1 MGVVFSSNTGRKH
14 RNAASNGSTIFDVNV
29 NRLSWWSQIWD
40 ESKSRIWNCESRT
53 VVLKS
58 NLVVFITCV
67 VTLTRLVL
75 WVFSCLMGALTPAGF
90 SECFDSSQ
98 SFFWHSDLSQTL
110 IQPSL
115 SVIFV
120 LPFLVLVLT
129 WSYPVL
135 GLGLDS
141 KLLALRLVF
150 DSPQVVSSTVL
161 WGTFADFTV
170 LSYSCH

>member
-40 ESKSRIWNCESRT
+40 ESKSRIWNIKFGVCESRT

-98 SFFWHSDLSQTL
+98 SFFWHSDLSQKL
-110 IQPSL
+110 IQPSP

-135 GLGLDS
+135 GLGLD
-141 KLLALRLVF
+141 F